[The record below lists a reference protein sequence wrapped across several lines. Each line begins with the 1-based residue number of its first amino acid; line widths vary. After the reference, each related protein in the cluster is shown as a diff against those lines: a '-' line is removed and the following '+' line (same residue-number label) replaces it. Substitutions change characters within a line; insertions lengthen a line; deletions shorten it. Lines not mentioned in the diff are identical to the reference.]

1 MPRPRPLALAATVAC
16 ALAGALAGACVATTR
31 QEVEMGIGYARQINA
46 QLPIVDDPDVNRY
59 LTRLGDSLARVAD
72 TRGLEWRFFLV
83 DAKDVNA
90 FAVPGGFVYVNRGL
104 VERMTA
110 MNQLAAVLGHE
121 IAHVTQR
128 HTVEQMANAQ
138 RANYGLTLACVLTR
152 ICGRGAGAVMDY
164 GANALFAKFSRGD
177 EAEADRVGLT
187 YLVRAGI
194 DPAGMVGTFRILLDE
209 RARRPAGV
217 ETWFLTHPLE
227 EDRLRQATD
236 LVSAIPEAE
245 RAGLARDSRA
255 FQDFRRRVLA
265 LGAPSTD

>member
-1 MPRPRPLALAATVAC
+1 MPRARPLALAA
-16 ALAGALAGACVATTR
+16 LLGGACVATTR
-31 QEVEMGIGYARQINA
+31 QEVAMGVSYAREINA
-46 QLPIVDDPDVNRY
+46 QLPIVEDPDVNRY
-59 LTRLGDSLARVAD
+59 LTRLGDSIARVAD

-90 FAVPGGFVYVNRGL
+90 FAVPGGFIYVNRGL

-110 MNQLAAVLGHE
+110 MNELAAVLGHE

-138 RANYGLTLACVLTR
+138 RANYGMTLACVLTR
-152 ICGRGAGAVMDY
+152 VCANGAGSLLDV
-164 GANALFAKFSRGD
+164 GASALFAKFSRGD
-177 EAEADRVGLT
+177 EAEADRVGLS

-217 ETWFLTHPLE
+217 ESWFLTHPLE

-236 LVSAIPEAE
+236 LINAIPEAE

-255 FQDFRRRVLA
+255 FQEFRRRVRA
-265 LGAPSTD
+265 LGTAAGGRG